1 MVTRFTQEI
10 IPFHLA
16 LCKFWKEKFIT
27 CFHFRSSSKST
38 YFPNRKILI
47 QNSYL
52 ASSEMGSTPWK
63 KWTWRFFLSFSN
75 SNFHFLLNFEKI
87 GDPNEPCMS
96 SGILQVKIAFS
107 SPLIGT
113 TRRRFCEGNK
123 FSEVTSGKK
132 NQSVVIVLNKTPLL
146 RPGLTVWVRINKKHL
161 NLPWL
166 LPTKSL
172 TFPAPLERD
181 GGKWSSCHAPQFL
194 PGEDKCDSQLPGTR
208 SSLFHM

>member
-1 MVTRFTQEI
+1 
-10 IPFHLA
+10 
-16 LCKFWKEKFIT
+16 
-27 CFHFRSSSKST
+27 
-38 YFPNRKILI
+38 
-47 QNSYL
+47 
-52 ASSEMGSTPWK
+52 MGSTPWT
-63 KWTWRFFLSFSN
+63 KWTWRFFLSLSK
-75 SNFHFLLNFEKI
+75 SNFHFLLNFKKI

-96 SGILQVKIAFS
+96 GGILQVKIVFS

-113 TRRRFCEGNK
+113 MRRRFCEGNK
-123 FSEVTSGKK
+123 FSKVTSGKK

-146 RPGLTVWVRINKKHL
+146 HPDLTVWVRINKKHL

>member
-1 MVTRFTQEI
+1 MTRFLGALTWFSSFTLSCTERNNYFSAIWQVRNTFHCSAYSRMVTRFTQEI

-52 ASSEMGSTPWK
+52 ASSEMGSTPWT

-96 SGILQVKIAFS
+96 GGILQVKIAFS
-107 SPLIGT
+107 SPLIGS
-113 TRRRFCEGNK
+113 TRRWFCEGNK
-123 FSEVTSGKK
+123 FNKVTSGKEIK
-132 NQSVVIVLNKTPLL
+132 ASQLYLIKLHCC
-146 RPGLTVWVRINKKHL
+146 VRIWRFGL
-161 NLPWL
+161 ELI
-166 LPTKSL
+166 KSIL
-172 TFPAPLERD
+172 T
-181 GGKWSSCHAPQFL
+181 
-194 PGEDKCDSQLPGTR
+194 
-208 SSLFHM
+208 

>member
-52 ASSEMGSTPWK
+52 ASSEMGSTPWT

-87 GDPNEPCMS
+87 GDPNENCFPES
-96 SGILQVKIAFS
+96 SRFVIVMDVLKNILQNFCQVRRVPHWISFKIRSARF
-107 SPLIGT
+107 
-113 TRRRFCEGNK
+113 RRPIRWA
-123 FSEVTSGKK
+123 VR
-132 NQSVVIVLNKTPLL
+132 KT
-146 RPGLTVWVRINKKHL
+146 I
-161 NLPWL
+161 
-166 LPTKSL
+166 
-172 TFPAPLERD
+172 
-181 GGKWSSCHAPQFL
+181 
-194 PGEDKCDSQLPGTR
+194 
-208 SSLFHM
+208 